1 MEEILL
7 KINIAKAIYI
17 ICAFVPIVI
26 FAVKYKMQ
34 RSETVGFVIGLA
46 ANLGTFFAC
55 AFPVIISVASRLP
68 VLEIICTIAV
78 FVIPILLYRSILYKY
93 ISEAKIAESFSLGLS
108 QASTL
113 FCILVVNLSVND
125 FIFSVQEGH
134 YEGQNF
140 AGHIYGINDLFFGL
154 IIMAAVK
161 IVLIVLSAFAV
172 KKIYLSKDMLLKGKA
187 VLSSIIMFLCG
198 VGADLVLIAV
208 T

>member
-7 KINIAKAIYI
+7 KMNIIKAIYI
-17 ICAFVPIVI
+17 VGAFVPILI
-26 FAVKYKMQ
+26 FAARYRFR
-34 RSETVGFVIGLA
+34 RSETVGCVIGFA
-46 ANLGTFFAC
+46 ASLGSFFAC
-55 AFPVIISVASRLP
+55 AFPVIISVASRIP

-93 ISEAKIAESFSLGLS
+93 ISEAKIAESFLLGLS

-113 FCILVVNLSVND
+113 FCILAVNLSAND
-125 FIFSVQEGH
+125 FIRTVREDPANNYISHCRSLLVTF
-134 YEGQNF
+134 
-140 AGHIYGINDLFFGL
+140 

-161 IVLIVLSAFAV
+161 IILVALSAFAV

-187 VLSSIIMFLCG
+187 VLTSLIMFLCG
-198 VGADLVLIAV
+198 IGADLVLIAV

>member
-7 KINIAKAIYI
+7 KMNIAKAIYY

-26 FAVKYKMQ
+26 FAVKYRMR

-46 ANLGTFFAC
+46 ANLGAFFAC
-55 AFPVIISVASRLP
+55 AFPVIISIASRLP

-78 FVIPILLYRSILYKY
+78 FIIPVLLYRSILSKY

-108 QASTL
+108 QASML
-113 FCILVVNLSVND
+113 LCILIVNLSAND
-125 FIFSVQEGH
+125 FIWREQERR
-134 YEGQNF
+134 YEGTYYTGGYNK
-140 AGHIYGINDLFFGL
+140 LFVTF
-154 IIMAAVK
+154 IIMAAIK
-161 IVLIVLSAFAV
+161 IILIVLSAFAV
-172 KKIYLSKDMLLKGKA
+172 KKIYLSKNIPPKGNA
-187 VLSSIIMFLCG
+187 VLSSLIMLLCG

>member
-7 KINIAKAIYI
+7 KMKIAKAIYI
-17 ICAFVPIVI
+17 ICAFVPIAI

-55 AFPVIISVASRLP
+55 AFPVIISVAAKLP
-68 VLEIICTIAV
+68 VLEIICTVAV
-78 FVIPILLYRSILYKY
+78 FIIPILLYRSILFKY

-108 QASTL
+108 QASML
-113 FCILVVNLSVND
+113 LCILVVNLSAND
-125 FIFSVQEGH
+125 LIRTAQEDPANN
-134 YEGQNF
+134 YTSECRSLF
-140 AGHIYGINDLFFGL
+140 AGF

-161 IVLIVLSAFAV
+161 IILVALSAFAV
-172 KKIYLSKDMLLKGKA
+172 KKIYLSKDMLLRGKA
-187 VLSSIIMFLCG
+187 VLTAIIMFLCG
-198 VGADLVLIAV
+198 IGADLVLIAV

>member
-7 KINIAKAIYI
+7 KMKIAKAIYI

-34 RSETVGFVIGLA
+34 RSETVGFFIGLG
-46 ANLGTFFAC
+46 ANTGTFFAC
-55 AFPVIISVASRLP
+55 AFPLIISVASRLP

-78 FVIPILLYRSILYKY
+78 FAIPILLYRGILFKY

-113 FCILVVNLSVND
+113 FCILAVNLSAND
-125 FIFSVQEGH
+125 FIRTVQEDPA
-134 YEGQNF
+134 YNYTSECRS
-140 AGHIYGINDLFFGL
+140 LFSGFIIMSVVKTVL
-154 IIMAAVK
+154 II
-161 IVLIVLSAFAV
+161 LSAFAV

-198 VGADLVLIAV
+198 IGADLVLIAV

>member
-7 KINIAKAIYI
+7 KMNIAKAIYI

-26 FAVKYKMQ
+26 FALKYKMQ

-55 AFPVIISVASRLP
+55 AFPVIISVASRIP
-68 VLEIICTIAV
+68 VLEIICTIAI
-78 FVIPILLYRSILYKY
+78 FIIPILLYRSILFKY

-113 FCILVVNLSVND
+113 LCILVVNLS
-125 FIFSVQEGH
+125 
-134 YEGQNF
+134 
-140 AGHIYGINDLFFGL
+140 ANDLIRTAQEDPANNYISHCTDLLVTF

-161 IVLIVLSAFAV
+161 IVLIVLSSFSV
-172 KKIYLSKDMLLKGKA
+172 KKIYLSKDMLLRGKA
-187 VLSSIIMFLCG
+187 VLSSIIMFLCSI
-198 VGADLVLIAV
+198 GADLVLIAV

>member
-7 KINIAKAIYI
+7 KMKIAKAIYI

-55 AFPVIISVASRLP
+55 AFPVIISVAAKLP

-78 FVIPILLYRSILYKY
+78 FFIPILLYRSILFKY

-108 QASTL
+108 QASML
-113 FCILVVNLSVND
+113 LCILVVNLSAND
-125 FIFSVQEGH
+125 FIKRVQEDPD
-134 YEGQNF
+134 YTS
-140 AGHIYGINDLFFGL
+140 DRTKLFVTF
-154 IIMAAVK
+154 IIMAAAK
-161 IVLIVLSAFAV
+161 IILIFLSAFAV

-187 VLSSIIMFLCG
+187 LLSSIIMFLCD